1 MKKKILICFH
11 NYYAINQ
18 YIKDFEILSKHYEI
32 KLILSNYL
40 IDKKREQTIRKD
52 ISKAN
57 IKELFIIPFYE
68 KKTTRSV
75 FSIFKTQFYLK
86 KLKDRIKFSD
96 INCCL
101 ADNKFFLWNRIIIE
115 HLLPKECLKIGITH
129 EATPLP
135 LELFEKILK
144 GEDVFDVT
152 KNVHKLRSDTT
163 KEIKKN
169 YSIIGRISNVYNRF
183 MDTVLDRQIIPYIF
197 YGKKFTYKK
206 YDLKTGQETDQFD
219 YRISFVYSSY
229 FFWNEWYKNKNVF
242 LCNLFSNCKCN
253 DDHKEKILF
262 ISSGPLYVKPLME
275 IDPDY
280 KMLDDQILKISNFIN
295 KLINENP
302 LLKKIDVKHHPRST
316 SENIELFEKKLKNK
330 INKRIQIKILS
341 KDEKLSNLS
350 CEYKVAF
357 GTLSSALLDLKR
369 NCNKIDVFCLKS
381 LSLKRFGNL
390 YFLKLFNEGI
400 NFYDDFKDEL
410 DINNENY
417 QAYSQSVN
425 RLNFSELID
434 DLISDKF

>member
-18 YIKDFEILSKHYEI
+18 YIKDFEILSKHFEI

-40 IDKKREQTIRKD
+40 IDKKKEISIRKD

-68 KKTTRSV
+68 KKTTRSF
-75 FSIFKTQFYLK
+75 FSIFKTQFFLN
-86 KLKDRIKFSD
+86 KLKDKIKFSE

-101 ADNKFFLWNRIIIE
+101 ADNKFFIWNRIIIE

-144 GEDVFDVT
+144 GENVFDVT
-152 KNVHKLRSDTT
+152 KNIHKLRSDTK

-169 YSIIGRISNVYNRF
+169 YSFTKKVSNVHKRF
-183 MDTVLDRQIIPYIF
+183 LDTILDRQIIPYIF
-197 YGKKFTYKK
+197 YRKKFPYKK
-206 YDLKTGQETDQFD
+206 YDFKTGQETDPFD

-229 FFWNEWYKNKNVF
+229 LFWNKWYKNKNVF
-242 LCNLFSNCKCN
+242 LCNLFSSCECN
-253 DDHKEKILF
+253 NDHKEKILF
-262 ISSGPLYVKPLME
+262 VSSGPLYVKPLIE
-275 IDPDY
+275 IDPDH
-280 KMLDDQILKISNFIN
+280 KMLDDQILNISNFIN

-302 LLKKIDVKHHPRST
+302 LLQKIDIKHHPRSA

-330 INKRIQIKILS
+330 INKNLQIKILS
-341 KDEKLSNLS
+341 KDEKISNLS
-350 CEYKVAF
+350 CEYKIAF

-369 NCNKIDVFCLKS
+369 NCNKIEVFCLKS
-381 LSLKRFGNL
+381 LSVKRFGDL
-390 YFLKLFNEGI
+390 YFLKLFNEDI
-400 NFYDDFKDEL
+400 NFYDDFKNEL
-410 DINNENY
+410 DKNNENY
-417 QAYSQSVN
+417 QMYSQSIN
-425 RLNFSELID
+425 KFNFCDLIN
-434 DLISDKF
+434 DLISNKS